1 MNELNSISTP
11 SPVQESS
18 SELSS
23 GLPDFT
29 QLGLSQP
36 ILRAVQEQGYTHPTP
51 IQAQAIPHVLT
62 GKDVMGAAQRP
73 AGGRIRG
80 RKEAN
85 TVDLA
90 ERPTTETIGVLG

>member
-29 QLGLSQP
+29 QLGLSQS

-62 GKDVMGAAQRP
+62 GKDVMGAAQTGTGKTAAFVLP
-73 AGGRIRG
+73 IPVSY
-80 RKEAN
+80 
-85 TVDLA
+85 THLTL
-90 ERPTTETIGVLG
+90 PTILRV